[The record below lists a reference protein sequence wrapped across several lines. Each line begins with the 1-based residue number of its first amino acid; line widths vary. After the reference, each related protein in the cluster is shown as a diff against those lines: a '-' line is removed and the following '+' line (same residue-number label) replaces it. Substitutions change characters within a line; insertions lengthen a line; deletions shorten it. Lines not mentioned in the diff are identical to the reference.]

1 MQNIKSHKQCYVLFV
16 DTFKYNKMALE
27 MIIYQLHHSAYLQR
41 KGKEKEKDLQMPTS
55 LSFW

>member
-1 MQNIKSHKQCYVLFV
+1 
-16 DTFKYNKMALE
+16 MALE
-27 MIIYQLHHSAYLQR
+27 MIIYQLHHSAYLQC